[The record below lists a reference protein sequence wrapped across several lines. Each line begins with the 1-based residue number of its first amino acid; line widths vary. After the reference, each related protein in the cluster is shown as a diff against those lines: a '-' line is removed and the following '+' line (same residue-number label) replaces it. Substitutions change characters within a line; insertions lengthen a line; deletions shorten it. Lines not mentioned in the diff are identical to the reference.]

1 MSIRPGRTGL
11 ASSGGALGWPSGER
25 TLCEPSGRYLERTV
39 LAIDHVILPVP
50 DLAVEAARLTARYGL
65 ASVEGGRH
73 PAWGTANW
81 IVPLGDAYLE
91 LVAVADSETAGRSDF
106 GRWIASAIPGRPLG
120 WAVRTDSIDAVG
132 RRLGQPVVP
141 GSRVDPRGALI
152 TWRSVGL
159 EIAVRESGLPF
170 FIQWGDGV
178 PLPGA
183 AAVRHRAGPATLRH
197 LSLAADQERL
207 ADWLGDH
214 HLPIAVTGPSG
225 MWAITLTRGQGDFT
239 LE

>member
-1 MSIRPGRTGL
+1 M
-11 ASSGGALGWPSGER
+11 
-25 TLCEPSGRYLERTV
+25 
-39 LAIDHVILPVP
+39 LAIDHVIVPVG
-50 DLAVEAARLTARYGL
+50 DLELEATRLKARYGL
-65 ASVEGGRH
+65 ASVQGGLH

-91 LVAVADSETAGRSDF
+91 LVAVADSEIAARSAF
-106 GRWIASAIPGRPLG
+106 GRWVAAAIPGRPLG

-159 EIAVRESGLPF
+159 DIAVREPGLPF

-183 AAVRHRAGPATLRH
+183 AAVRHRDGPATLKRV
-197 LSLAADQERL
+197 SVAADQERL
-207 ADWLGDH
+207 ADWLGAHD
-214 HLPIAVTGPSG
+214 LPIAVAGPSG
-225 MWAITLTRGQGDFT
+225 KWAITLTRRRGDFT

>member
-1 MSIRPGRTGL
+1 M
-11 ASSGGALGWPSGER
+11 R
-25 TLCEPSGRYLERTV
+25 TL
-39 LAIDHVILPVP
+39 LAIDHVILPVR
-50 DLAVEAARLTARYGL
+50 DLALEVAGLKARYGL

-81 IVPLGDAYLE
+81 IVPLGDTYLE
-91 LVAVADSETAGRSDF
+91 LVSVVDSETAGRSAF
-106 GRWIASAIPGRPLG
+106 GRWVATAIPGRPLG

-178 PLPGA
+178 PSPGA
-183 AAVRHRAGPATLRH
+183 AAVRHRGGPATLNL
-197 LSLAADQERL
+197 LSVAADQERL

-214 HLPIAVTGPSG
+214 DLPIAVTGPSG
-225 MWAITLTRGQGDFT
+225 TWSITLTRGQGDFT

>member
-1 MSIRPGRTGL
+1 M
-11 ASSGGALGWPSGER
+11 
-25 TLCEPSGRYLERTV
+25 
-39 LAIDHVILPVP
+39 LAIDHVILPVRE
-50 DLAVEAARLTARYGL
+50 LAPEVARLKARYGL
-65 ASVEGGRH
+65 ACVEGGRH
-73 PAWGTANW
+73 PAWGTVNW

-91 LVAVADSETAGRSDF
+91 LVAVADSEAADRSAF
-106 GRWIASAIPGRPLG
+106 GRWVAAATPGRPLG
-120 WAVRTDSIDAVG
+120 WAVRTDSIDAAG

-141 GSRVDPRGALI
+141 GSRVDPRGALV

-159 EIAVRESGLPF
+159 EVAVREPGLPF

-183 AAVRHRAGPATLRH
+183 AAVRHPGGPATLKR
-197 LSLAADQERL
+197 LSLAADQKRL

-214 HLPIAVTGPSG
+214 DLPITVTGPPES
-225 MWAITLTRGQGDFT
+225 WAITLTRVRGDFT

>member
-1 MSIRPGRTGL
+1 M
-11 ASSGGALGWPSGER
+11 
-25 TLCEPSGRYLERTV
+25 
-39 LAIDHVILPVP
+39 LAIDHVILPVR
-50 DLAVEAARLTARYGL
+50 DLELETAGLKSRYGL

-73 PAWGTANW
+73 PAWGTANR

-91 LVAVADSETAGRSDF
+91 LVAVADSTTADRSAF
-106 GRWIASAIPGRPLG
+106 GRWVASAIPGRPLG

-152 TWRSVGL
+152 TWHSVGVDN
-159 EIAVRESGLPF
+159 AVGESGIPF

-183 AAVRHRAGPATLRH
+183 AAVHHPRGPATLKL
-197 LSLAADQERL
+197 LSVAADQERL

-214 HLPIAVTGPSG
+214 DLPIAVTGPSG
-225 MWAITLTRGQGDFT
+225 TWAITLTRGQEDFT